1 MYYQLKGLVLRS
13 RVSAEADKLVTLYTY
28 EWGKITAVVP
38 GAKKIKAK
46 FSAAAEPV
54 TESEF
59 MVYAKH
65 QSVRPK
71 VTGAKMTESFAAL
84 RKDWRNYSIAA
95 YCGEVCEQLTPFNA
109 ENPAKYLL
117 LQRTWELLGGA
128 RNPWRIYTAFVLRFL
143 KLSGYNFYDYL
154 KGENIAM
161 PEAEMN
167 AIAHLSTLSGE
178 HIDKQYEL
186 SAASENRVRRYLDA
200 YLSLYIAR
208 PLSSREFFRKIGNYS
223 KACEPREMAAV
234 KIQ

>member
-59 MVYAKH
+59 MVYAKNE
-65 QSVRPK
+65 SMRPK
-71 VTGAKMTESFAAL
+71 VTGAKLTESFAAL
-84 RKDWRNYSIAA
+84 RKDWRNFSIAA
-95 YCGEVCEQLTPFNA
+95 YCGEVCDLLTPFNA
-109 ENPAKYLL
+109 ENVRKYEL

-143 KLSGYNFYDYL
+143 KLSGYNFYEFI
-154 KGENIAM
+154 KSENISM
-161 PEAEMN
+161 PESEIN

-178 HIDKQYEL
+178 HIDRQYEL
-186 SAASENRVRRYLDA
+186 SAESENRVRRYLDA
-200 YLSLYIAR
+200 YLTLHLAR
-208 PLSSREFFRKIGNYS
+208 PLSSREFFRKIGNS
-223 KACEPREMAAV
+223 LKTSEPREALTA
-234 KIQ
+234 KS